1 MKTHFHLKKTFGG
14 QGFTFLEIILVVAI
28 IGILDGIVGPRLVGQ
43 AKKAKITATRM
54 EINGIKISL
63 GRYEMDHDRFPTSS
77 EGLRA
82 LVVRPSSVREDV
94 WDKYMDSLPKDDW
107 SEEYIYKYPSEHDM
121 DFDLSSKGPDRI
133 EGTEDD
139 ITNWDESGDKG

>member
-1 MKTHFHLKKTFGG
+1 MKTHFHVKKTFAS

-28 IGILDGIVGPRLVGQ
+28 IGILVGIVGPRLVGQ
-43 AKKAKITATRM
+43 SKKAKITATGM
-54 EINGIKISL
+54 EISGIKTAL
-63 GRYEMDHDRFPTSS
+63 GRYEINHDRFPNSS

-82 LVVRPSSVREDV
+82 LVVRPSSVPEDE
-94 WDKYMDSLPKDDW
+94 WDKYMDSLPRDPW
-107 SEEYIYKYPSEHDM
+107 SEEYIYKYPSEHGM

-139 ITNWDESGDKG
+139 INNWDESGDRA